1 MKYIRM
7 CGGVFDQRRDLRQL
21 IKVGS
26 ETLVERTIRLLRNAG
41 VRDIAISS
49 NREEFEQFGVPVL
62 KHENSLNVYNENI
75 GEWLDAFYPTNN
87 PVCYIFGDV
96 LFSPLAIQ
104 IIVESK
110 TRDIQFFASAPPFAK
125 EYIKKYAEPF
135 AFKVVDTNRF
145 FDCIKQAKQYEKE
158 KRFSRNPAIAW
169 ELWQVITGEELNHIN
184 YKTYCAINDYTC
196 DVDNVEELEKFRKK
210 GVIK

>member
-1 MKYIRM
+1 MKYIIM

-26 ETLVERTIRLLRNAG
+26 ETLVERTIRLLRNAC

>member
-1 MKYIRM
+1 MKYIIM

>member
-1 MKYIRM
+1 MKYIIM
-7 CGGVFDQRRDLRQL
+7 CGGVFDPRRDLRQL

-26 ETLVERTIRLLRNAG
+26 ETLVERTIRLLRNSG

-62 KHENSLNVYNENI
+62 KHENSLNVYNANI

-96 LFSPLAIQ
+96 LFSPSAIQ
-104 IIVESK
+104 IIVESE
-110 TRDIQFFASAPPFAK
+110 TRDIQFFASAPPFAE

-196 DVDNVEELEKFRKK
+196 DVDCEADLEKFRAK
-210 GVIK
+210 GVLK